1 MATACTPAVS
11 PRFAARTRCAGPRR
25 VSGCCEDE
33 ARHPFTVGPTSPSG
47 APAPTS
53 QQQETNTLATL
64 SVVFAF
70 VFAPA
75 GVVLGHVAL
84 SQIHETKDRGRDRA
98 LVGVTLSYV
107 FITVVVVAL
116 VVSAAGV
123 HAR

>member
-1 MATACTPAVS
+1 MTDGGYG
-11 PRFAARTRCAGPRR
+11 AGPGGS
-25 VSGCCEDE
+25 SGGDPFDGDPF
-33 ARHPFTVGPTSPSG
+33 ARDPFAVGRNDASLSQ

-53 QQQETNTLATL
+53 LRQEINTLATL

-75 GVVLGHVAL
+75 GVILGHLAL
-84 SQIHETKDRGRDRA
+84 SQIDETADRGRDRA

-107 FITVVVVAL
+107 FLTVAVVAL

>member
-1 MATACTPAVS
+1 MTHGGYGGGPA
-11 PRFAARTRCAGPRR
+11 A
-25 VSGCCEDE
+25 
-33 ARHPFTVGPTSPSG
+33 PSG
-47 APAPTS
+47 GDPFGGDDVFAGDPFGDGRPGAGASHGPAPTS
-53 QQQETNTLATL
+53 QQGETNTLATL

-75 GVVLGHVAL
+75 GVILGHLAL
-84 SQIHETKDRGRDRA
+84 SQIHQTGNSGRDRA

-107 FITVVVVAL
+107 FITVAVVAL